1 VLDDSNDDTS
11 ELVAQL
17 ITHWRAQGVNMQH
30 VRRGSRDGYKAG
42 ALAHGLKLLN
52 DCEMVA
58 VLDADFIPPPHFLKE
73 AISHL
78 VSDKGLA
85 AVQGRWGHLNS
96 EENPLTRAA
105 ALALDGHFVIEQTA
119 RNRGG
124 YLMNFNGSGGVWRT
138 KAIQQA
144 GGWQATTLTEDMD
157 LSYRAQL
164 IGWRFLYLPD
174 LVVPGEIPPQI
185 FAYKQQQARWAQG
198 GTQCFVRLIKPIW
211 TTPQLSLMQ
220 RLMATMHLSQYI
232 MHPIIVLVIL
242 LTPPLLLTHTI
253 QHLNLNLLGIAGLG
267 PPLVYA
273 VSQHALY
280 RSWKR
285 RTILSMP
292 VLFIIGTGIAWTN
305 SRAVLR
311 GFLNRHDEFR
321 RTPKYAQRKESNRY
335 ALRLNTSTLW
345 ETGLCLYAAWGV
357 WMAYRF
363 APPLVLYLTIY
374 CVAFGIVALW
384 GLHDTLAV
392 RKAAA

>member
-1 VLDDSNDDTS
+1 
-11 ELVAQL
+11 
-17 ITHWRAQGVNMQH
+17 
-30 VRRGSRDGYKAG
+30 
-42 ALAHGLKLLN
+42 
-52 DCEMVA
+52 
-58 VLDADFIPPPHFLKE
+58 
-73 AISHL
+73 
-78 VSDKGLA
+78 
-85 AVQGRWGHLNS
+85 
-96 EENPLTRAA
+96 
-105 ALALDGHFVIEQTA
+105 
-119 RNRGG
+119 
-124 YLMNFNGSGGVWRT
+124 
-138 KAIQQA
+138 
-144 GGWQATTLTEDMD
+144 
-157 LSYRAQL
+157 
-164 IGWRFLYLPD
+164 
-174 LVVPGEIPPQI
+174 
-185 FAYKQQQARWAQG
+185 
-198 GTQCFVRLIKPIW
+198 
-211 TTPQLSLMQ
+211 
-220 RLMATMHLSQYI
+220 

-253 QHLNLNLLGIAGLG
+253 QHLNLNILGIAGLG

-280 RSWKR
+280 RNWKR

-345 ETGLCLYAAWGV
+345 EAALCLYAAWGV

-392 RKAAA
+392 RKAAT